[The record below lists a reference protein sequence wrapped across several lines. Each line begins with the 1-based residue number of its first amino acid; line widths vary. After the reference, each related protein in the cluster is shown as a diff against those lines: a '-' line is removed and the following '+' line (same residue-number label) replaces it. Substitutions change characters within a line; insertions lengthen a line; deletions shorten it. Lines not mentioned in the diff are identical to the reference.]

1 MTEYN
6 LPKLIKKWKQKE
18 KSAIVFMSGDLKD

>member
-6 LPKLIKKWKQKE
+6 FPKLIKKWKQIE

>member
-6 LPKLIKKWKQKE
+6 FPKFIKKWKQKQ